1 MNVKA
6 IEGKTHCSFYK
17 ITPALAFP
25 KDHNPVNTTF
35 FFDKKD
41 KNTKKTKKTQ
51 KDKKDKKDKK
61 KNKDKKREK
70 RQKRQKSHLR

>member
-1 MNVKA
+1 MYDHEKKSTLTKAKYIGANVKA

-35 FFDKKD
+35 FL
-41 KNTKKTKKTQ
+41 TKKTKRTKTQ
-51 KDKKDKKDKK
+51 RRQ
-61 KNKDKKREK
+61 KRE
-70 RQKRQKSHLR
+70 KRQKSHLR